1 MQFIIEETYEDVS
14 RAAADIIAEQIQS
27 KPAAVLGLAT
37 GSTPIG
43 TYEELVA
50 KFKRGEVSFKD
61 ITTFNLDEYA
71 GLDGDHDQSYRWFM
85 NYHLFDNVD
94 IDKVRTHVPS
104 GNSDD
109 PEKMCEDYEK
119 AIEEAGGVDLQ
130 LLGLGHNGHIGFN
143 EPCYEFPV
151 ATHYVELTQ
160 STIEAN
166 SRLFNSIDEVPTAAY
181 TMGIGTIMK
190 AKKVLLLA
198 TGEGKAEIVKK
209 AFKGEVT
216 PQVPASILQSHP
228 DCTII
233 LDKEAASQL

>member
-143 EPCYEFPV
+143 EPCDEFPV
-151 ATHYVELTQ
+151 ATHYVELTR

-190 AKKVLLLA
+190 ARKVLLLA

-233 LDKEAASQL
+233 LDKEATSQL